1 MKQAAVIALIPT
13 LNEERG
19 IGKVI
24 SAFNAL
30 KIPNSSILV
39 VDGHSKDATVK
50 IARKMGA
57 KVVFQKEKGKG
68 AALLEA
74 VATIPDDATVVLV
87 DADNTYD
94 LKNVKR
100 MIGLVGEN
108 TMVQGRRVVTP
119 GSMTLLNWLGNL
131 FFNGITIALFLHFH
145 RDLLTGL
152 RVFKAGTFKRL
163 GLKAKNFEIE
173 TEMTLKAIKKG
184 VRIIEVPAS
193 YWERE
198 GLTKLR
204 PLQDGIRILRRIIY
218 ERFNE

>member
-1 MKQAAVIALIPT
+1 MKQPAVVALIPT
-13 LNEERG
+13 LNEEKG
-19 IGKVI
+19 VGKVI
-24 SAFNAL
+24 SAFKSL

-39 VDGHSKDATVK
+39 VDGHSKDATVA

-57 KVVFQKEKGKG
+57 KVIFQKEKGKG

-74 VATIPDDATVVLV
+74 VATIPDGATVVLV

-94 LKNVKR
+94 LKNVKQMLR
-100 MIGLVGEN
+100 LVGEN
-108 TMVQGRRVVTP
+108 TIVQGRRVVTP

-131 FFNGITIALFLHFH
+131 FFNGTTILLFLHVH

-173 TEMTLKAIKKG
+173 TEMTLKAIKHG
-184 VRIIEVPAS
+184 VKIIEVPVS

-198 GLTKLR
+198 GFTKLR
-204 PLQDGIRILRRIIY
+204 PLHDGIRILRRIIY
-218 ERFNE
+218 ERLNG